1 MLNAKLQFRAL
12 KSFEGVEKDDVVII
26 HCISNG
32 RVYGLSNYRPFNTS
46 LVDLDHAVQNAHL
59 RLECIESPS
68 TRSIEDLEADMALEH
83 LATS

>member
-12 KSFEGVEKDDVVII
+12 KSFESVEKDDVVII

-68 TRSIEDLEADMALEH
+68 TRSIEDLEMDMALDH
-83 LATS
+83 LAVS